1 MSKLISF
8 NSKHVNLLLITSL
21 HYDIVNAATT
31 DNVLINMLSFFI
43 CFILKW
49 TSMIIH
55 VFTI

>member
-1 MSKLISF
+1 MSKLLSF

-43 CFILKW
+43 
-49 TSMIIH
+49 SMIIH